1 MTSPAGLPP
10 GVAPEPVPVRRK
22 RGRPRDPEADRRIL
36 DAAAALILAHGF
48 DNMTVDDVAARAHVG
63 KATVYRRWAKKE
75 DLAVA
80 AMGQLYDA
88 QMPTPDTGSIEGDL
102 REAFAKV
109 LAFANSEQGSAYIRT
124 CIAESVRDP
133 RIAALY
139 RAANDRAE
147 DSARM
152 MFQRAIARGEV
163 RQRRERLGRRPVHLR
178 HPGGAHDQRDVAPG
192 AQRARQPRR
201 PRDPRLR
208 RLRLSSR
215 RAARR
220 RTRTGRTARGRRRP
234 RRARPA

>member
-22 RGRPRDPEADRRIL
+22 RGRPRDPEADGRIL

-88 QMPTPDTGSIEGDL
+88 QMPTPDTGNIETDL
-102 REAFAKV
+102 REAFAQV

-139 RAANDRAE
+139 RAANNRAE
-147 DSARM
+147 NSAKL

-163 RQRRERLGRRPVHLR
+163 RRDANISAAVQIISGILAVRTITEMSLPEPNEVDGLVELVIRGC
-178 HPGGAHDQRDVAPG
+178 GA
-192 AQRARQPRR
+192 
-201 PRDPRLR
+201 
-208 RLRLSSR
+208 
-215 RAARR
+215 
-220 RTRTGRTARGRRRP
+220 
-234 RRARPA
+234 

>member
-22 RGRPRDPEADRRIL
+22 RGRPRDPEADGRIL

-88 QMPTPDTGSIEGDL
+88 QMPTPDTGNIETDL
-102 REAFAKV
+102 REAFAQV

-139 RAANDRAE
+139 RAANNRAE
-147 DSARM
+147 NSAKL

-163 RQRRERLGRRPVHLR
+163 RRDANISAAVQIMSGILAVRTITEMSLPEPNEVDGLVELVIRGC
-178 HPGGAHDQRDVAPG
+178 GA
-192 AQRARQPRR
+192 
-201 PRDPRLR
+201 
-208 RLRLSSR
+208 
-215 RAARR
+215 
-220 RTRTGRTARGRRRP
+220 
-234 RRARPA
+234 

>member
-10 GVAPEPVPVRRK
+10 GVAPEQVPVRRK
-22 RGRPRDPEADRRIL
+22 RGRPRDPEADGRIL

-102 REAFAKV
+102 REAFAQV
-109 LAFANSEQGSAYIRT
+109 LAFANSEQGSSYIRT

-139 RAANDRAE
+139 RAANNRAE
-147 DSARM
+147 NSAKDDVP
-152 MFQRAIARGEV
+152 ARDRPRRGAS
-163 RQRRERLGRRPVHLR
+163 RREHLGRRPDHLR
-178 HPGGAHDQRDVAPG
+178 HPRGAHDHRDVAPG
-192 AQRARQPRR
+192 AE
-201 PRDPRLR
+201 
-208 RLRLSSR
+208 
-215 RAARR
+215 
-220 RTRTGRTARGRRRP
+220 
-234 RRARPA
+234 

>member
-22 RGRPRDPEADRRIL
+22 RGRPRDPEADGRIL

-88 QMPTPDTGSIEGDL
+88 QMPTPDTGNIETDL
-102 REAFAKV
+102 REAFAQV

-139 RAANDRAE
+139 RAANNRAE
-147 DSARM
+147 NSAKL

-163 RQRRERLGRRPVHLR
+163 RRDANISAAVQIMSGILAVRTITEMSLPEPSEVDGLVELVIRGC
-178 HPGGAHDQRDVAPG
+178 GA
-192 AQRARQPRR
+192 
-201 PRDPRLR
+201 
-208 RLRLSSR
+208 
-215 RAARR
+215 
-220 RTRTGRTARGRRRP
+220 
-234 RRARPA
+234 

>member
-1 MTSPAGLPP
+1 MTSPAGLTP
-10 GVAPEPVPVRRK
+10 GVAPDPVPVRRK
-22 RGRPRDPEADRRIL
+22 RGRPRDPEADGRIL

-102 REAFAKV
+102 REAFAQV
-109 LAFANSEQGSAYIRT
+109 LAFANSAQGSAYIRT

-139 RAANDRAE
+139 RAANNQAE
-147 DSARM
+147 ASAKE
-152 MFQRAIARGEV
+152 MFHRAIARGEV
-163 RQRRERLGRRPVHLR
+163 RRDANISAAVQIVSGILAVRTITEMSLPEPSELESLVDLVLR
-178 HPGGAHDQRDVAPG
+178 GCAG
-192 AQRARQPRR
+192 
-201 PRDPRLR
+201 
-208 RLRLSSR
+208 
-215 RAARR
+215 
-220 RTRTGRTARGRRRP
+220 
-234 RRARPA
+234 

>member
-10 GVAPEPVPVRRK
+10 GVAPEPVPARRK
-22 RGRPRDPEADRRIL
+22 RGRPRDPEADGRIL

-88 QMPTPDTGSIEGDL
+88 QMPTPDTGSIETDL
-102 REAFAKV
+102 REAFAQV

-139 RAANDRAE
+139 RAANNRAE
-147 DSARM
+147 NSAKL

-163 RQRRERLGRRPVHLR
+163 RRDANISAAVQIMSGILAVRTITEMSLPEPNEVDGLVELVIRGC
-178 HPGGAHDQRDVAPG
+178 GA
-192 AQRARQPRR
+192 
-201 PRDPRLR
+201 
-208 RLRLSSR
+208 
-215 RAARR
+215 
-220 RTRTGRTARGRRRP
+220 
-234 RRARPA
+234 